1 MKNLFG
7 IKKLLSYTLLLLTLL
22 VIGYALASLPK
33 VWAIFIKYHSYFISG
48 ILYTLG
54 LSLASVLIGTVL
66 GSLIALAK
74 ISDDLIL
81 KTVATAY
88 IELIRGTPLITQLFI
103 VFFGSS
109 VLFNVRELQ
118 LPIAAIAF
126 LSGIV
131 AVSLNSAAYV
141 AEIVRAGIESVDKG
155 QLEAGRSLG
164 MSHKMTMKEIILP
177 QAIKNILP
185 SLGNEF
191 IAVIKETAI
200 ISVIGVGDIM
210 YNVNIVRSTSYRSV
224 EPLFIA
230 AIIYFVLTFSLSKLV
245 NMIERKLKESD

>member
-74 ISDDLIL
+74 ISDEPIL

-164 MSHKMTMKEIILP
+164 MSHKMTMREIILP